1 MDWSILE
8 KKVNDITKDDEN
20 DPLYDYEYID
30 RYNLD
35 KLQIGMHIK
44 YIKKTLDLET
54 GKEHQVVYNGG
65 FLVNILNGDKI
76 VNMVLILKSNIIW
89 KLRFI
94 KYQVYGKPINKLK
107 KTKIKDDFR
116 EIYKD
121 EINLRKKE
129 LNDKLNSELDIVNNK
144 KDKYKIIF

>member
-8 KKVNDITKDDEN
+8 KKVNDITNEDKY

-44 YIKKTLDLET
+44 YIKKTSDQNT
-54 GKEHQVVYNGG
+54 GVVYNGG
-65 FLVNILNGDKI
+65 FLVNILNGDKV

-107 KTKIKDDFR
+107 KTRIKDDFR

-129 LNDKLNSELDIVNNK
+129 LNDKLNNELNNINK
-144 KDKYKIIF
+144 NKDKYKIII

>member
-8 KKVNDITKDDEN
+8 KKVNDITKEDEN

-54 GKEHQVVYNGG
+54 GKVHQVVYNGG

-107 KTKIKDDFR
+107 KTRIKDDFR

-129 LNDKLNSELDIVNNK
+129 LNDKLNNELDIINK
-144 KDKYKIIF
+144 SKDKYKVIF

>member
-54 GKEHQVVYNGG
+54 GKEIGVVYNGG
-65 FLVNILNGDKI
+65 FLVNILNGNKI
-76 VNMVLILKSNIIW
+76 VNMILILKCQ
-89 KLRFI
+89 L
-94 KYQVYGKPINKLK
+94 LK
-107 KTKIKDDFR
+107 
-116 EIYKD
+116 
-121 EINLRKKE
+121 NL
-129 LNDKLNSELDIVNNK
+129 
-144 KDKYKIIF
+144 